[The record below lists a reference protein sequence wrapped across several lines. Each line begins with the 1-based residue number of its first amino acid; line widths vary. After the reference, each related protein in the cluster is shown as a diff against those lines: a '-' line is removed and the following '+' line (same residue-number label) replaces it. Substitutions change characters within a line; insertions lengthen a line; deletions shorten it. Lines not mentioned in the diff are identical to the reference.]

1 MSRSKYTPTVRATL
15 KSLMLQYLY
24 QGMDIPTAAL
34 HTATELSKQYA
45 KIGSYNRGGVQAVYY
60 QMREPELEFV
70 DPRGNNDHVAVPIS
84 ATVKEVSF
92 NFDGL
97 TIKVTT
103 G

>member
-1 MSRSKYTPTVRATL
+1 
-15 KSLMLQYLY
+15 
-24 QGMDIPTAAL
+24 MDIPTAAL

>member
-1 MSRSKYTPTVRATL
+1 MSRSKYTPKVRVTL
-15 KSLMLQYLY
+15 KSLMLKYLY
-24 QGMDIPTAAL
+24 QGMDIPSAAERTAQD
-34 HTATELSKQYA
+34 LSEQYKQV
-45 KIGSYNRGGVQAVYY
+45 GSYNRGGVQAMYY

-70 DPRGNNDHVAVPIS
+70 DPEANQHKVSVPLS
-84 ATVKEVSF
+84 SSVKEVSF